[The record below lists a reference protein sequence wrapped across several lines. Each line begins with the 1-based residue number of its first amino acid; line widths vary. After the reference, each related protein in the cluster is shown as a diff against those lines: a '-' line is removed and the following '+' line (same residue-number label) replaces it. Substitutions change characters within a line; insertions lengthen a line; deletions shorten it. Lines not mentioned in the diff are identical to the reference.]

1 MAFSDNITT
10 TAVLAASALGLPEM
24 DGAYFL
30 LFLGGIWILLK
41 ITTGVIQTKNL
52 IFPPSNPPL
61 NEKYQR
67 TSECDKRCDAN
78 LREHEK
84 LQKDIHDAIDKL
96 AVEMRELIHDLNEK
110 SEARAKAYHDRVNP
124 IEADVSALKSS
135 EKSHSAQ
142 IYNLENRFNAHIE
155 KSRR

>member
-1 MAFSDNITT
+1 MLLRDTISGACLLGASFAEVETSWMSNAMIFI
-10 TAVLAASALGLPEM
+10 AAASATLFYIR
-24 DGAYFL
+24 GA
-30 LFLGGIWILLK
+30 LK
-41 ITTGVIQTKNL
+41 K
-52 IFPPSNPPL
+52 NPPD
-61 NEKYQR
+61 NEKYR
-67 TSECDKRCDAN
+67 FTSECDKRCDAN

-110 SEARAKAYHDRVNP
+110 SEARAKAYHDRINP

>member
-1 MAFSDNITT
+1 MIFIA
-10 TAVLAASALGLPEM
+10 AASATLFYIR
-24 DGAYFL
+24 GA
-30 LFLGGIWILLK
+30 LK
-41 ITTGVIQTKNL
+41 KS
-52 IFPPSNPPL
+52 PPD
-61 NEKYQR
+61 NEKYR
-67 TSECDKRCDAN
+67 FTSECDKRCDAN

-110 SEARAKAYHDRVNP
+110 SEARAKAYHDRINP